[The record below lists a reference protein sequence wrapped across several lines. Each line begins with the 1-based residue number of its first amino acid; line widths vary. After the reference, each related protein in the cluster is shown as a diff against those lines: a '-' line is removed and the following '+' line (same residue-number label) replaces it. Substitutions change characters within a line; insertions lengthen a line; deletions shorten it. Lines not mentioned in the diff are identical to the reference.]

1 MRGLQ
6 AGGAERKGRRRKEA
20 FGRLLR
26 STTSSASTTT
36 TRQKVGPSIERAASK
51 RIACRRLVASCK
63 LKVELLMVLLQQRA
77 APHMLDI
84 MHANTA
90 AYRLRVLHNDGRART
105 PAAEGD
111 ERRHAALGVDLSVIG
126 GA

>member
-26 STTSSASTTT
+26 STTSSASTTA
-36 TRQKVGPSIERAASK
+36 RQKIGPSIERAASK

-84 MHANTA
+84 MHANAA
-90 AYRLRVLHNDGRART
+90 AYGLRVLHNDGRART